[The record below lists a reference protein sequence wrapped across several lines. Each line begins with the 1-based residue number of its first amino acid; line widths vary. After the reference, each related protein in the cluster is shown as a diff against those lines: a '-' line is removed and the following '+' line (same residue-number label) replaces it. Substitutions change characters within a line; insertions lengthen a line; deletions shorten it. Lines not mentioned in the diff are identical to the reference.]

1 MVGLGSKGNRTLV
14 LKRRGE
20 SDETDFG
27 SKGNHTWVLKI
38 GSKGNHSWVLKSKGE
53 NELIY

>member
-14 LKRRGE
+14 LKSRGE
-20 SDETDFG
+20 NDETDFG
-27 SKGNHTWVLKI
+27 SKGNHTWVLK
-38 GSKGNHSWVLKSKGE
+38 SKGE